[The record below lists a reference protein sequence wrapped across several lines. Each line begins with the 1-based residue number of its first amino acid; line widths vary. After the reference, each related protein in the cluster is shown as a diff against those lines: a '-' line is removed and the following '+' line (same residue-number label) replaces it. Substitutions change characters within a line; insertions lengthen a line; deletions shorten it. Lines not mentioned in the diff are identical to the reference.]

1 MTSQINP
8 NNIDGNY
15 PVAGQDNN
23 SQGMRD
29 NFTNIKVNF
38 QDAAAE
44 ITDIQNKGIFK
55 SALTGT
61 TLDNNMLDAQIYA
74 AQIRDFSAT
83 AVSVA
88 ATSGAIL
95 INYVAG
101 HYQSITTSGSIS
113 LSFTNFPPA
122 GQYGYVKLQINI
134 TNVAHT
140 VTLPAAVTL
149 GLSGLQGYSAGTIT
163 FGQAG
168 VYEFGFGSANGGVTI
183 TIFDLNRG
191 LTNFSG
197 ADLLI
202 DDITAS
208 GNISATGATSL
219 ISSAG
224 NITAVTNITAGATVS
239 GGNVTALGSVSAAG
253 NVSGSNVTATT
264 AISTTGTVFG
274 TTVQGFLRP
283 TSGTGSQAPLQFAT
297 GSNLSTPAAG
307 AWEYDGQTFYA
318 SPTANQRAVVPV
330 DHFVIL
336 NTAYTGANSTAAQQV
351 FNVPANGAV
360 TLAANTTYFFEGLY
374 YITRSAGT
382 TSHTLSTLF
391 ALGGTLNSITYL
403 AETTS
408 TAGNILSSDSRI
420 YITAATATAV
430 TAAST
435 AADENITVHLR
446 GVVRTNTEGTF
457 TPQIQYSAAPG
468 GAPTILANS
477 FFRLTPVGSALV
489 TSVGNWT

>member
-55 SALTGT
+55 SALTGSV
-61 TLDNNMLDAQIYA
+61 LDNNMSDALIYA

-122 GQYGYVKLQINI
+122 AQYGYVKLQINI

-168 VYEFGFGSANGGVTI
+168 VYEFGFGSANGGATI

-202 DDITAS
+202 DDITAL

-239 GGNVTALGSVSAAG
+239 GGNVTALGSVSAVG
-253 NVSGSNVTATT
+253 NVSGGNVTATT

-297 GSNLSTPAAG
+297 GSNLSVPAAG
-307 AWEYDGQTFYA
+307 AWEYDGQSFYA
-318 SPTANQRAVVPV
+318 SPSANQRGVVPV
-330 DHFVIL
+330 EHFVVL
-336 NTAYTGANSTAAQQV
+336 NSAYTGTDVDTAQQV
-351 FNVPANGAV
+351 FDTPSAGTV
-360 TLAANTTYFFEGLY
+360 TLAANTAYFFEAQY
-374 YITRSAGT
+374 IITRSAGT

-391 ALGGTLNSITYL
+391 AVSGTLTSMTYT
-403 AETTS
+403 AEATS
-408 TAGNILSSDSRI
+408 SAGNAL
-420 YITAATATAV
+420 TAV
-430 TAAST
+430 KRVYATGVTGTVITDAST
-435 AADENITVHLR
+435 DSNENITVTLQ
-446 GVVRTNTEGTF
+446 GVVRTNTAAELQ
-457 TPQIQYSAAPG
+457 PQIQYSAAPG
-468 GAPTILANS
+468 GAPTVLANS
-477 FFRLTPVGSALV
+477 YFRITPIGSGGV
-489 TSVGNWT
+489 TSVGNWA